1 MDDPPRPDRVA
12 GTCAEAFRRAGA
24 GDVRGALR
32 AARQARRQCDDAQSR
47 LALGW
52 ALVLAGRGAEGYA
65 LFQAGRARPPGGA
78 VPPLGEVALW
88 MEDYDTARRDPRAA

>member
-32 AARQARRQCDDAQSR
+32 AARQAVLECDDAQSR
-47 LALGW
+47 LALGG
-52 ALVLAGRGAEGYA
+52 ALVRAGRGGGAYA
-65 LFQAGRARPPGGA
+65 LFRAGGAPPPAGA

-88 MEDYDTARRDPRAA
+88 MEDYDTARRDP